1 MRSFITLK
9 NAIPITYAVHY
20 ALSIEQNTGVLN
32 NYYEINQRNTNNANA
47 WNAILLSKIV
57 AELI

>member
-47 WNAILLSKIV
+47 
-57 AELI
+57 